1 MHAHKTKQPNH
12 PNQQTSKESSKQFHF
27 IILCQDHWGLTTVIM
42 QLSSIMQLL
51 FDIVWNYAGTL
62 NVFWNYH
69 RIIIKVCV
77 ELSWT
82 YFGMAL
88 ESSWIELLIEPWI
101 INGINWIIILTLS
114 CNKQGFFLLYLLL
127 ETFQAS
133 WGVRMLQQQISHS
146 SKPVKLARKTT
157 RLWPAT
163 SSGWTAPLWRLHR
176 NGWNCSGV
184 LWWWKQLLWIE
195 LLWLFMALLWNHHG
209 IVEEV

>member
-1 MHAHKTKQPNH
+1 MPRSLRINHNYHA
-12 PNQQTSKESSKQFHF
+12 
-27 IILCQDHWGLTTVIM
+27 IIVDHAI
-42 QLSSIMQLL
+42 
-51 FDIVWNYAGTL
+51 IVWHSL
-62 NVFWNYH
+62 ELCWNPECILELLQHYH
-69 RIIIKVCV
+69 RSML
-77 ELSWT
+77 ELWT
-82 YFGMAL
+82 YFGLAL
-88 ESSWIELLIEPWI
+88 ESSWIELLIEPWL